1 MIMNSNYKLAIV
13 IPAYKIAFFK
23 ESMESIA
30 NQTCKDFTLYI
41 GDDASPYDFNEIIN
55 SYKYKINIIY
65 KRFEKNLGGTDL
77 AAQWNRCIDMI
88 QNEEWIWLFSDDDLM
103 ENNCVEFFYKHIHKY
118 KDDSLLHFNIHVINH
133 KNIEIWRTKKFE
145 SHYSATEFF
154 SKVINQKVYSCVVE
168 YIFKKEIF
176 EKVNRFEYFDLAWSS
191 DTATWMKLAIYG
203 GISTIDNASV
213 KWRLNTLNI
222 SSLSDKSIVTRKANA
237 MVNYLNWAKVFFVKN
252 NLIDSTSRIDKIGWL
267 MRIIVHT
274 SSLNNNEKC
283 QLIIDS
289 LKGLSFDNLKFR
301 ALLLWIYMEFKR
313 KVMSAILHK
322 E

>member
-1 MIMNSNYKLAIV
+1 MFMNSNYKLAIV

-23 ESMESIA
+23 ESIESIA

-41 GDDASPYDFNEIIN
+41 GDDASPSDFNEIIN
-55 SYKYKINIIY
+55 SYKDKINIIY
-65 KRFEKNLGGTDL
+65 ERFEKNLGGTDL
-77 AAQWNRCIDMI
+77 AAHWNRCIDMI

-103 ENNCVEFFYKHIHKY
+103 EYNCVELFYKHIHKY
-118 KDDSLLHFNIHVINH
+118 KDDSLLHFNIHVINY

-203 GISTIDNASV
+203 GISTIDGAAV
-213 KWRLNTLNI
+213 KWRLSNLNI
-222 SSLSDKSIVTRKANA
+222 ASLSDKSTVIRKANA
-237 MVNYLNWAKVFFVKN
+237 MVNYLNWSKMFFVQN
-252 NLIDSTSRIDKIGWL
+252 NLIDGTSGIEKVGWI
-267 MRIIVHT
+267 MSVIVHT
-274 SSLNNNEKC
+274 SSLNHDEKC

-289 LKGLSFDNLKFR
+289 LKGLSLDNLKFR

-313 KVMSAILHK
+313 KVMSAISHK